1 MPATKTFS
9 DMLQGLADTIVDTT
23 TMKLCP
29 NIITPQSIP
38 TTGTDT
44 MFSLDIQTANTNK
57 YRDRDEV
64 RVGHVL
70 LVRFLKR
77 LNMTDAFRSQKEALD
92 LEERLIQALLDQSA
106 NPSIRVLYQNTRRSL
121 TPTREHLLVEIS
133 FGIEQDFPVS
143 AS

>member
-1 MPATKTFS
+1 MAATTTLS
-9 DMLQGLADTIVDTT
+9 TLLQAVADTIIDAT

-29 NIITPQSIP
+29 SIITPQSIP

-44 MFSLDIQTANTNK
+44 MFSLDIQTVNTGK
-57 YRDRDEV
+57 YRDRDQV

-70 LVRFLKR
+70 LVRFVKR

-92 LEERLIQALLDQSA
+92 LEEKLTQALLDQSA
-106 NPSIRVLYQNTRRSL
+106 NPSIRTLYQSTRRLLS
-121 TPTREHLLVEIS
+121 PTREHLLIELS